1 MSFDL
6 HFFAREG
13 GDAPLDH
20 DRALNDDDS
29 RTWAKVVE
37 AVTGVL
43 DGTATYANDSCYELD
58 HPETGLQL
66 SYFPGQL
73 ALTIPYWYDGDA
85 AVAVEQ
91 RLRDIVGA
99 IESAT
104 GLVAYDPQAGEEFL
118 ATGSGAAAATF
129 DHIATQLAEEVARPI
144 EPVPQDS
151 PRQPW
156 WRRLIGGG

>member
-6 HFFAREG
+6 HFFAPQDGE
-13 GDAPLDH
+13 AALDH

-37 AVTGVL
+37 AVAGVL
-43 DGTATYANDSCYELD
+43 DGTETHANESCYELD

-91 RLRDIVGA
+91 QLRDIVVA
-99 IESAT
+99 IEAAT

-118 ATGSGAAAATF
+118 ATSTGAAAATF
-129 DHIATQLAEEVARPI
+129 DHIATQLADEVARPA
-144 EPVPQDS
+144 PSAPQG
-151 PRQPW
+151 PQKQPW
-156 WRRLIGGG
+156 WRRLFSGD